1 MVIILRN
8 NNINKIYFIT
18 FVGFLIDFLS
28 KNFIKNTFDLLKS
41 VELIPN
47 FFYIT
52 YLQNTGAAWSI
63 LKNNTFFLSILS
75 FVCFIVIA
83 NYIKRLQKLDKW
95 SIISF
100 GLLLGGILGNF
111 VDRVMYGYVIDFID
125 FKIFGYDYPVFNFAD
140 IMIVIGCLMKVIKII
155 RGENNESSSKKRKD
169 KN

>member
-1 MVIILRN
+1 MVILLKN
-8 NNINKIYFIT
+8 NNMNKIYFIT
-18 FVGFLIDFLS
+18 FVCFLLDFLS

-63 LKNNTFFLSILS
+63 LKDSTLLLAILS
-75 FVCFIVIA
+75 FVCFVLITK
-83 NYIKRLQKLDKW
+83 YIKRLQKLDKW
-95 SIISF
+95 SIIAS

-140 IMIVIGCLMKVIKII
+140 MMIVVGCIMIAIKVI
-155 RGENNESSSKKRKD
+155 RGEKSEFSSRQRKSK
-169 KN
+169 N